1 MKTYCKLKDT
11 DVRNPEQIYI
21 AVYDCVKP
29 KLYRNDFCDLLIDKG
44 GISKKEIIEE
54 NKEKST

>member
-44 GISKKEIIEE
+44 EISKKEIIEE
-54 NKEKST
+54 RAY